1 MTEQQQYQVLESHGD
16 VELRAY
22 SDCVVADV
30 VVTGSAEQAGS
41 TAFRPLISYISG
53 GNRSAES
60 LDMTAPVIQE
70 AVSEKLAMTA
80 PVIQEEAGE
89 GRWTVSFVLP
99 GDRPLVDYP
108 VPTDDRV
115 SLRAVPGQTAAALR
129 WSGRWT
135 SGNVEKRTDELVR
148 TMADA
153 GWEAAG
159 SPRWARFDP
168 PWKPAFAR
176 RNEIV
181 IPVRRP

>member
-1 MTEQQQYQVLESHGD
+1 VTEQQQYQVLESRGD
-16 VELRAY
+16 VELREYA
-22 SDCVVADV
+22 DCVVADV

-41 TAFRPLISYISG
+41 SAFRPLLSYISG

-60 LDMTAPVIQE
+60 LAMTAPVIQE
-70 AVSEKLAMTA
+70 SVSEKLAMTA

-99 GDRPLVDYP
+99 GDRALADYP
-108 VPTDDRV
+108 VPTDGRV
-115 SLRAVPGQTAAALR
+115 TLRAVPGQMAAALR

-135 SGNVEKRTDELVR
+135 TGNVEKRTEELVR

-159 SPRWARFDP
+159 PPRWARFDP
-168 PWKPAFAR
+168 PWKPPFAR